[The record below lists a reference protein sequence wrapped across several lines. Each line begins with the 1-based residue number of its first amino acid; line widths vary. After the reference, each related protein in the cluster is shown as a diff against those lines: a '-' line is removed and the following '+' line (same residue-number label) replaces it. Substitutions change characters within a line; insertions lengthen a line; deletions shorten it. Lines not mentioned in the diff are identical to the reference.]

1 MYLSKIQVSWS
12 QARNPYD
19 VHRALWRL
27 FPDQENAE
35 RGFLFRV
42 ETERLGAGVELLV
55 QSRWQ
60 PQHNSSE
67 SQLMATRPFSPKLI
81 SGQRLRFRL
90 RANPIKAIKDEKGR
104 KNTKGEV
111 KTCRVPL
118 VQEEQQ
124 LDWLNHKLSDS
135 ARLEAAQVTSIKPLY
150 FRKNGRAG
158 KLMLVTFDGVL
169 QVDSP
174 ETFLLKMQTGI
185 GPAKGFGCG
194 LLSVA
199 KA

>member
-1 MYLSKIQVSWS
+1 VAWSK
-12 QARNPYD
+12 ARNPYD
-19 VHRALWRL
+19 VHRVLWGY
-27 FPDQENAE
+27 FPDQKNIE

-42 ETERLGAGVELLV
+42 ETEQLGIGIELLV

-60 PQHNSSE
+60 PQNHSRE
-67 SQLMATRPFSPKLI
+67 SQLIATRPFIPKLT

-90 RANPIKAIKDEKGR
+90 RANPIKAIKDDRGR

-124 LDWLNHKLSDS
+124 VDWLNHKLHDA
-135 ARLEAAQVTSIKPLY
+135 ARLEVAQITSIKPLY
-150 FRKNGRAG
+150 FHKNGRAG
-158 KLMLVTFDGVL
+158 KLLMVTFDGVL
-169 QVDSP
+169 QVHSP
-174 ETFLLKMQTGI
+174 EPFLHKMQTGI